1 MIYSNTTIVVNE
13 NLFKD
18 ISDKFIIEVCK
29 FFKHYIDKVEIE
41 ENSLVIRVDDIKCFL
56 NFLNKSSENL
66 EKRFTKLKKDN
77 QIKDSNYNKA
87 VNSYLKNNVS
97 VINKPY
103 NEAEVLFTE
112 YLYKRMTEINENNE
126 SEDDDR

>member
-1 MIYSNTTIVVNE
+1 MYLLIYSNTTIVVNE

-18 ISDKFIIEVCK
+18 ISDNFIIEVCK

-56 NFLNKSSENL
+56 NKSSENL

-77 QIKDSNYNKA
+77 QIKILIIIKQLT
-87 VNSYLKNNVS
+87 VILKTM
-97 VINKPY
+97 
-103 NEAEVLFTE
+103 FQ
-112 YLYKRMTEINENNE
+112 
-126 SEDDDR
+126 